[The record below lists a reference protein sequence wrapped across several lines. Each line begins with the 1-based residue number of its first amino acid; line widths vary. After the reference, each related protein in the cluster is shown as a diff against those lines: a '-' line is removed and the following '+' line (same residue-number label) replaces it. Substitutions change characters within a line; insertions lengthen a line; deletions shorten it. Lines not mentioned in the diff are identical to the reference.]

1 MPKKKKEECKGFP
14 AWLTSFG
21 DLMSLLLTFFILLFS
36 MSTIN
41 IQKFVLVLKSL
52 LTVFKGPSVLKS
64 GTLPEGMKFSP
75 FPKAYPKFKKKEIKK
90 VLNEVKKFLKKS
102 GLKAQVVDGGDY
114 ITIRIL
120 ADDMF
125 DPCSVEV
132 KSKVIPAIKYLE
144 EKLKKYNVPLLIS
157 GHTDNSKPKTCAFLY
172 PTNWEL
178 SAARAVSV
186 LRLFLKWGYPLD
198 KLSAAGFGPYHPIA
212 PNDTPEHRKLNR
224 RVEFTIRFK

>member
-1 MPKKKKEECKGFP
+1 MQKKKKEKCKGFP

-36 MSTIN
+36 MSTISMH
-41 IQKFVLVLKSL
+41 KFLLVLKSI
-52 LTVFKGPSVLKS
+52 LTVFRGTSDLKQ
-64 GTLPEGMKFSP
+64 GVLPEGMKFSP
-75 FPKAYPKFKKKEIKK
+75 FPEAYPKFKKKKIKK
-90 VLNEVKKFLKKS
+90 ILNQVKTFLKKR
-102 GLKAQVVDGGDY
+102 GLKAQIIDGGDY
-114 ITIRIL
+114 ITIRVL
-120 ADDMF
+120 SDDMF
-125 DPCSVEV
+125 DPCSSEIKPQAV
-132 KSKVIPAIKYLE
+132 PAIKYLE
-144 EKLKKYNVPLLIS
+144 ENLKKYNLPLLIA
-157 GHTDNSKPKTCAFLY
+157 GHTDNKKPKSCAQLY

-178 SAARAVSV
+178 SAARAVNV

>member
-1 MPKKKKEECKGFP
+1 MPKKKEEECKGFP

-41 IQKFVLVLKSL
+41 IQKFVLVLKSI
-52 LTVFKGPSVLKS
+52 LTVFRGSSDLQQGMV
-64 GTLPEGMKFSP
+64 PEGMKFSP

-90 VLNEVKKFLKKS
+90 VINQVKTFLKSK
-102 GLKAQVVDGGDY
+102 GLNAQVVDGGDY
-114 ITIRIL
+114 ITIRVFS
-120 ADDMF
+120 DGMF
-125 DPCSVEV
+125 DPCS
-132 KSKVIPAIKYLE
+132 SKINPQAIPAIKYLA
-144 EKLKKYNVPLLIS
+144 EKLKKYNVSLLIA
-157 GHTDNSKPKTCAFLY
+157 GHTDNTKPKSCAYLY

-178 SAARAVSV
+178 SAARAVNV

-224 RVEFTIRFK
+224 RVEFTIKFK

>member
-52 LTVFKGPSVLKS
+52 LSVFRGPSAIQH
-64 GTLPEGMKFSP
+64 GMFPEGMKFSP

-90 VLNEVKKFLKKS
+90 VINQVKEFLKKN
-102 GLKAQVVDGGDY
+102 GLNTQVVDGGDY
-114 ITIRIL
+114 ITIRVFS
-120 ADDMF
+120 DGMF
-125 DPCSVEV
+125 DLCSSEV
-132 KSKVIPAIKYLE
+132 NPKAIPAIRYLE
-144 EKLKKYNVPLLIS
+144 EKLKKYNVPLLIA
-157 GHTDNSKPKTCAFLY
+157 GHTDNTKPKSCSYLY

-178 SAARAVSV
+178 SSERAVSV

-198 KLSAAGFGPYHPIA
+198 KLSAAGFGSYHPIA